1 MLNKEDL
8 DLLKVI
14 KEKNLVSRYVI
25 RNPNTAEAFLKCLE
39 QYKWEEEFFKNNLG
53 DFAKYAEEDLRNYVF
68 KITRE
73 SFKQPYREIMQG
85 FYKFSLEEIVEL
97 ENKFDEALLF

>member
-8 DLLKVI
+8 NLLKVI
-14 KEKNLVSRYVI
+14 KENNLVSHYVI

-39 QYKWEEEFFKNNLG
+39 NYNWEEEFFKNNLK
-53 DFAKYAEEDLRNYVF
+53 DFAKYAEQDLRNYIF
-68 KITRE
+68 KISKE
-73 SFKQPYREIMQG
+73 SFKHPYREIMQK
-85 FYKFSLEEIVEL
+85 FYKFSDEEIAEF